1 MNRRLSAGRICLVA
15 GIAAAVVVALVG
27 GLGLA
32 RQLSVKPVP
41 VYEVSQV
48 TQSGFYFGGDTLMGD
63 VRADRMQ
70 KVFLSDTQTIAEMK
84 VSEGDMV
91 QAGDVLA
98 TFDTS
103 LTKID
108 VEKARIAAEKRKL
121 ELSDA
126 GRELERLRKASASE
140 GLEGELAALEARRS
154 ELLGGDEEPVVEY
167 PELPLGDFTLESP
180 RYVALGEGDISA
192 ADLLNQAGADEAY
205 VVFVE
210 LMDGVPMSYTG
221 MRIVGKGAVDGGMP
235 GYGESD
241 GVSTPLDGTEGGDA
255 GDTDDAVDPSD
266 LNGSASGPVAQADVD
281 APDICWSFFAPEP
294 LAPRDPDDDQ
304 LADAQARADAIEA
317 IDRDIARVQ
326 ELLAASYPKAQ
337 LAVMIA
343 DEERRIKKL
352 EADVS
357 LADLDYRRK
366 AAEMGDG
373 TIVATE
379 SGRVVTAEQYPTAGN
394 PALVVSAGGGMLVN
408 ASVSE
413 YDRDSLAPGD
423 TVSVTSWNTGLT
435 CEGTIQS
442 VGTQPSG
449 TESYGFGTTETSL
462 YTALISLPDDAAFPE
477 GDYVE
482 VSLGAEGS
490 QDGRYLPNMFIRYE
504 DGRPFVY
511 VAGEDGLLQQRFLTI
526 GNDLWGELTE
536 VKGGLDDGEFIAFP
550 YGSDVFEG
558 AQTTPGSLE
567 DLMVY

>member
-1 MNRRLSAGRICLVA
+1 MSRRLSAGRICLVA
-15 GIAAAVVVALVG
+15 AVVAAAVVALVG
-27 GLGLA
+27 GLTFA

-41 VYEVSQV
+41 VYEVGQV
-48 TQSGFYFGGDTLMGD
+48 AQSGFYFGGDTLMGN

-70 KVFLSDTQTIAEMK
+70 KVFLSDTQTIAELH
-84 VSEGDMV
+84 VAEGDTV

-126 GRELERLRKASASE
+126 ERELERLRKATESE
-140 GLEGELAALEARRS
+140 GLESELAALEARRD
-154 ELLGGDEEPVVEY
+154 ELLAGDEDLAEEY

-180 RYVALGEGDISA
+180 RYIALDEGDVSA
-192 ADLLNQAGADEAY
+192 ADLLDQAGSDEAY
-205 VVFVE
+205 VVFIE
-210 LMDGVPMSYTG
+210 QLDGVPLGYTG
-221 MRIVGKGAVDGGMP
+221 MRIVRGG
-235 GYGESD
+235 
-241 GVSTPLDGTEGGDA
+241 
-255 GDTDDAVDPSD
+255 
-266 LNGSASGPVAQADVD
+266 GSD
-281 APDICWSFFAPEP
+281 APDQGDPDGGAEAADNLDGGSAEAEAADDDADSGLAAQAGGVAADIRWSFFTPEP
-294 LAPRDPDDDQ
+294 LAPRDPDDEQ
-304 LADAQARADAIEA
+304 LAGAQERAESLEA
-317 IDRDIARVQ
+317 VERDIARVQ
-326 ELLAASYPKAQ
+326 ELLAAAYPKAQ

-343 DEERRIKKL
+343 DEERRIQKL
-352 EADVS
+352 QADVN

-379 SGRVVTAEQYPTAGN
+379 SGRVVTAQQYPSAGN
-394 PALVVSAGGGMLVN
+394 PALVVSAGGGMLVD

-413 YDRDSLAPGD
+413 FDRDSLSPGD
-423 TVSVTSWNTGLT
+423 TVSVMSWNTGLT
-435 CEGTIQS
+435 CEGTVQS

-462 YTALISLPDDAAFPE
+462 YTALISLPDDANLPE
-477 GDYVE
+477 GDFVE
-482 VSLGAEGS
+482 VSLGAES
-490 QDGRYLPNMFIRYE
+490 AQDGRYLPNMFIRYQ

-536 VKGGLDDGEFIAFP
+536 VKAGLDDSERIAFP

-558 AQTTPGSLE
+558 AQTTPGSYE
-567 DLMVY
+567 DLMMY